1 VAVDLVLDSKD
12 NFICLFNFV
21 KLVLAVIV
29 EDACSC
35 KSRTKQECET
45 TFPFSVS
52 LRLEEHCSFAG
63 SQISW
68 RSDENSIETKLNME
82 QSCNDTDR
90 GKLKYSEQNLTQC
103 HFVHHTAF
111 MD

>member
-1 VAVDLVLDSKD
+1 MVLNSKD
-12 NFICLFNFV
+12 SVICIFNFV

-35 KSRTKQECET
+35 KSRTKQRRET
-45 TFPFSVS
+45 TFPLSVS

-63 SQISW
+63 SQIS
-68 RSDENSIETKLNME
+68 RPSVENIIEMKMNME
-82 QSCNDTDR
+82 HSFNDTDR